1 MSSIHLDL
9 PGTALAQLDWPL
21 PDIIAGQGVAIPA
34 DVQFGEAPLPVA
46 ADGIADKGWG
56 PVLEVLNDPAKVVAI
71 AAAVSM
77 IVLALSQFLTDRAHQ
92 PKLLVLHE
100 VSETVALDGSVTRRR
115 AEHPVLIEP
124 GPQLQAELT
133 ARLEQGK
140 GLVIEFRYED

>member
-1 MSSIHLDL
+1 MLSVHLDL
-9 PGTALAQLDWPL
+9 PGAALAQLDWPL
-21 PDIIAGQGVAIPA
+21 PDIIAGQGITIPPDIRFA
-34 DVQFGEAPLPVA
+34 EGPLPVA

-56 PVLEVLNDPAKVVAI
+56 PVLEVLTDPVKVVAT
-71 AAAVSM
+71 ATAVSV

-100 VSETVALDGSVTRRR
+100 VTETVAPDGTLTRRR

-133 ARLEQGK
+133 ARLERGK